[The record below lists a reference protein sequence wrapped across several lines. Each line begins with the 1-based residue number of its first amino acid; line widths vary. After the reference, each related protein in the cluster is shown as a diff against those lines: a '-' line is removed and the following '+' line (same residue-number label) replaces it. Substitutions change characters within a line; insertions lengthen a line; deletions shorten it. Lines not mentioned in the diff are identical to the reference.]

1 MIRKMEEK
9 DIPDVLQIW
18 LETNIRAHN
27 FIEKE
32 YWTGNYEM
40 VKQILPEA
48 EVYVYEDEKNGQI
61 VGFIGMNN
69 QYVEGLFVKESAQS
83 RGIGKQLLDY
93 AKSRKTELRLGVYQK
108 NVRAMRFYL
117 RDNLSRTK
125 ISRKAH
131 FSRVTEVVECCQMCW
146 NLHQMQ
152 HICSRYATK
161 ILICIGHFSV
171 EILGNVLF
179 CAFLQAVQQTVNIL
193 R

>member
-61 VGFIGMNN
+61 AGFIGINN

-83 RGIGKQLLDY
+83 RGIGKQLLDH

-117 RDNLSRTK
+117 REN
-125 ISRKAH
+125 
-131 FSRVTEVVECCQMCW
+131 F
-146 NLHQMQ
+146 
-152 HICSRYATK
+152 
-161 ILICIGHFSV
+161 LI
-171 EILGNVLF
+171 
-179 CAFLQAVQQTVNIL
+179 QAEEMDEDTNEKEYIMG
-193 R
+193 

>member
-1 MIRKMEEK
+1 MIRKMEET
-9 DIPDVLQIW
+9 DISDVLQIW
-18 LETNIRAHN
+18 LETNIKAHS

-117 RDNLSRTK
+117 REN
-125 ISRKAH
+125 
-131 FSRVTEVVECCQMCW
+131 F
-146 NLHQMQ
+146 
-152 HICSRYATK
+152 
-161 ILICIGHFSV
+161 LI
-171 EILGNVLF
+171 
-179 CAFLQAVQQTVNIL
+179 QAEEMDKDTNEKEYIMGWGK
-193 R
+193 

>member
-9 DIPDVLQIW
+9 DIQDVLQIW

-61 VGFIGMNN
+61 AGFIGINN

-83 RGIGKQLLDY
+83 RGIGKQLLDH

-108 NVRAMRFYL
+108 NVRAVRFYL
-117 RDNLSRTK
+117 RENFL
-125 ISRKAH
+125 IQA
-131 FSRVTEVVECCQMCW
+131 EQMDEDTNEKEYIMGW
-146 NLHQMQ
+146 E
-152 HICSRYATK
+152 K
-161 ILICIGHFSV
+161 
-171 EILGNVLF
+171 
-179 CAFLQAVQQTVNIL
+179 
-193 R
+193 

>member
-61 VGFIGMNN
+61 AGFIGMNN

-83 RGIGKQLLDY
+83 RGIGKQLLDH

-117 RDNLSRTK
+117 REN
-125 ISRKAH
+125 
-131 FSRVTEVVECCQMCW
+131 F
-146 NLHQMQ
+146 
-152 HICSRYATK
+152 
-161 ILICIGHFSV
+161 LI
-171 EILGNVLF
+171 
-179 CAFLQAVQQTVNIL
+179 QAEEMDEDTNEKEYIMGWGK
-193 R
+193 

>member
-9 DIPDVLQIW
+9 DISDVLQIW

-61 VGFIGMNN
+61 AGFIGMNN

-83 RGIGKQLLDY
+83 RGIDKQLLDH

-108 NVRAMRFYL
+108 NVRTMRFYL
-117 RDNLSRTK
+117 REN
-125 ISRKAH
+125 
-131 FSRVTEVVECCQMCW
+131 F
-146 NLHQMQ
+146 
-152 HICSRYATK
+152 
-161 ILICIGHFSV
+161 LI
-171 EILGNVLF
+171 
-179 CAFLQAVQQTVNIL
+179 QAEEMDEDTNEKEYIMGWGK
-193 R
+193 

>member
-48 EVYVYEDEKNGQI
+48 EVYIYEDEKNGQI
-61 VGFIGMNN
+61 AGFIGIND

-83 RGIGKQLLDY
+83 RGIGKQLLDH

-108 NVRAMRFYL
+108 NMRAVRFYL
-117 RDNLSRTK
+117 RENFL
-125 ISRKAH
+125 IHA
-131 FSRVTEVVECCQMCW
+131 EQMDEDTDEKEYIMRW
-146 NLHQMQ
+146 G
-152 HICSRYATK
+152 K
-161 ILICIGHFSV
+161 
-171 EILGNVLF
+171 
-179 CAFLQAVQQTVNIL
+179 
-193 R
+193 

>member
-9 DIPDVLQIW
+9 DISDVMQIW
-18 LETNIRAHN
+18 LETNIKAHS

-117 RDNLSRTK
+117 REN
-125 ISRKAH
+125 
-131 FSRVTEVVECCQMCW
+131 F
-146 NLHQMQ
+146 
-152 HICSRYATK
+152 
-161 ILICIGHFSV
+161 LI
-171 EILGNVLF
+171 
-179 CAFLQAVQQTVNIL
+179 QAEEMDKDTNEKEYIMGWGK
-193 R
+193 

>member
-48 EVYVYEDEKNGQI
+48 EVYVYEAEKSGQI
-61 VGFIGMNN
+61 AGFIGIND
-69 QYVEGLFVKESAQS
+69 QYIEGLFVKESVQS
-83 RGIGKQLLDY
+83 NGIGKRLLDH

-108 NVRAMRFYL
+108 NMRAVRFYL
-117 RDNLSRTK
+117 RENFL
-125 ISRKAH
+125 IH
-131 FSRVTEVVECCQMCW
+131 TEQMDEDTNEKEYIMGW
-146 NLHQMQ
+146 E
-152 HICSRYATK
+152 K
-161 ILICIGHFSV
+161 
-171 EILGNVLF
+171 
-179 CAFLQAVQQTVNIL
+179 
-193 R
+193 

>member
-1 MIRKMEEK
+1 MEEK

-61 VGFIGMNN
+61 AGFIGMNN

-83 RGIGKQLLDY
+83 RGIGKQLLDH

-108 NVRAMRFYL
+108 NMRAVRFYL
-117 RDNLSRTK
+117 RENFLIQAEQVDEDTNE
-125 ISRKAH
+125 
-131 FSRVTEVVECCQMCW
+131 TEYIMGWE
-146 NLHQMQ
+146 
-152 HICSRYATK
+152 K
-161 ILICIGHFSV
+161 
-171 EILGNVLF
+171 
-179 CAFLQAVQQTVNIL
+179 
-193 R
+193 

>member
-9 DIPDVLQIW
+9 DISDVLQIW

-61 VGFIGMNN
+61 AGFIGMNN

-83 RGIGKQLLDY
+83 RGIGKQLLDH

-117 RDNLSRTK
+117 RENFL
-125 ISRKAH
+125 IQ
-131 FSRVTEVVECCQMCW
+131 TEEMDEDTNEKEYIMGW
-146 NLHQMQ
+146 E
-152 HICSRYATK
+152 K
-161 ILICIGHFSV
+161 
-171 EILGNVLF
+171 
-179 CAFLQAVQQTVNIL
+179 
-193 R
+193 

>member
-32 YWTGNYEM
+32 YWTGSYEM

-61 VGFIGMNN
+61 VGFIGINN

-117 RDNLSRTK
+117 REN
-125 ISRKAH
+125 
-131 FSRVTEVVECCQMCW
+131 F
-146 NLHQMQ
+146 
-152 HICSRYATK
+152 
-161 ILICIGHFSV
+161 LI
-171 EILGNVLF
+171 
-179 CAFLQAVQQTVNIL
+179 QAEEMDEDTNEKEYIMGWGK
-193 R
+193 

>member
-83 RGIGKQLLDY
+83 RGIGKQLLDH
-93 AKSRKTELRLGVYQK
+93 AKSRETELCLGVYQK

-117 RDNLSRTK
+117 REN
-125 ISRKAH
+125 
-131 FSRVTEVVECCQMCW
+131 F
-146 NLHQMQ
+146 
-152 HICSRYATK
+152 
-161 ILICIGHFSV
+161 LI
-171 EILGNVLF
+171 
-179 CAFLQAVQQTVNIL
+179 QAEEMDEDTNEKEYIMGWGK
-193 R
+193 

>member
-9 DIPDVLQIW
+9 DIPDVLQIG

-83 RGIGKQLLDY
+83 RGIGKQLLDH

-117 RDNLSRTK
+117 REN
-125 ISRKAH
+125 
-131 FSRVTEVVECCQMCW
+131 F
-146 NLHQMQ
+146 
-152 HICSRYATK
+152 
-161 ILICIGHFSV
+161 LI
-171 EILGNVLF
+171 
-179 CAFLQAVQQTVNIL
+179 QAEEMDEDTNEKEYIMGWGK
-193 R
+193 

>member
-83 RGIGKQLLDY
+83 WGIGKQLLDH

-117 RDNLSRTK
+117 REN
-125 ISRKAH
+125 
-131 FSRVTEVVECCQMCW
+131 F
-146 NLHQMQ
+146 
-152 HICSRYATK
+152 
-161 ILICIGHFSV
+161 LI
-171 EILGNVLF
+171 
-179 CAFLQAVQQTVNIL
+179 QAEEMDEDTNEKEYIMGWEK
-193 R
+193 

>member
-61 VGFIGMNN
+61 AGFIGINN

-83 RGIGKQLLDY
+83 RGIGKQLLDH

-117 RDNLSRTK
+117 REN
-125 ISRKAH
+125 
-131 FSRVTEVVECCQMCW
+131 F
-146 NLHQMQ
+146 
-152 HICSRYATK
+152 
-161 ILICIGHFSV
+161 LI
-171 EILGNVLF
+171 
-179 CAFLQAVQQTVNIL
+179 QAEEMDEDTNEKEYIMGWEK
-193 R
+193 

>member
-1 MIRKMEEK
+1 MIRKMEET
-9 DIPDVLQIW
+9 DISDVLQIW
-18 LETNIRAHN
+18 LETNIKAHS

-61 VGFIGMNN
+61 VGFIGINN

-83 RGIGKQLLDY
+83 RGIGKQLLDH

-117 RDNLSRTK
+117 RENFL
-125 ISRKAH
+125 IQ
-131 FSRVTEVVECCQMCW
+131 TEEMDEDTNEKEYIMGW
-146 NLHQMQ
+146 E
-152 HICSRYATK
+152 K
-161 ILICIGHFSV
+161 
-171 EILGNVLF
+171 
-179 CAFLQAVQQTVNIL
+179 
-193 R
+193 

>member
-61 VGFIGMNN
+61 AGFIGMNN
-69 QYVEGLFVKESAQS
+69 QYVEGLFVKELAQS
-83 RGIGKQLLDY
+83 RGIGKQLLDH

-117 RDNLSRTK
+117 REN
-125 ISRKAH
+125 
-131 FSRVTEVVECCQMCW
+131 F
-146 NLHQMQ
+146 
-152 HICSRYATK
+152 
-161 ILICIGHFSV
+161 LI
-171 EILGNVLF
+171 
-179 CAFLQAVQQTVNIL
+179 QAEEMDEDTNEKEYIMGWEK
-193 R
+193 

>member
-61 VGFIGMNN
+61 AGFIGINN

-83 RGIGKQLLDY
+83 RGIGKQLLDH

-117 RDNLSRTK
+117 REN
-125 ISRKAH
+125 
-131 FSRVTEVVECCQMCW
+131 F
-146 NLHQMQ
+146 
-152 HICSRYATK
+152 
-161 ILICIGHFSV
+161 LI
-171 EILGNVLF
+171 
-179 CAFLQAVQQTVNIL
+179 QAEEMDEDTNEKEYIMGWGK
-193 R
+193 

>member
-61 VGFIGMNN
+61 AGFIGINN

-83 RGIGKQLLDY
+83 RGIGKQLLDH

-108 NVRAMRFYL
+108 NVRAVRFYL
-117 RDNLSRTK
+117 RENFL
-125 ISRKAH
+125 IQA
-131 FSRVTEVVECCQMCW
+131 EQMDEDTNEKEYIMGW
-146 NLHQMQ
+146 E
-152 HICSRYATK
+152 K
-161 ILICIGHFSV
+161 
-171 EILGNVLF
+171 
-179 CAFLQAVQQTVNIL
+179 
-193 R
+193 

>member
-83 RGIGKQLLDY
+83 RGIGKQLLDH

-108 NVRAMRFYL
+108 NMRAVRFYL
-117 RDNLSRTK
+117 RENFLIQAEQMDEDTNE
-125 ISRKAH
+125 
-131 FSRVTEVVECCQMCW
+131 TEYIMGWE
-146 NLHQMQ
+146 
-152 HICSRYATK
+152 K
-161 ILICIGHFSV
+161 
-171 EILGNVLF
+171 
-179 CAFLQAVQQTVNIL
+179 
-193 R
+193 

>member
-117 RDNLSRTK
+117 REN
-125 ISRKAH
+125 
-131 FSRVTEVVECCQMCW
+131 F
-146 NLHQMQ
+146 
-152 HICSRYATK
+152 
-161 ILICIGHFSV
+161 LI
-171 EILGNVLF
+171 
-179 CAFLQAVQQTVNIL
+179 QAEEMDKDTNEKEYIMGWGK
-193 R
+193 